1 MNTIITETIGYTAA
15 IIGTS
20 LMLPQV
26 IKSIK
31 SKSVQDLSYLML
43 ILYFLNCL
51 SWAAYGFLI
60 DAMPVIICNSI
71 ALAISIFQLSLKF
84 KYNKKILQK

>member
-1 MNTIITETIGYTAA
+1 MNTIITEIIGYSAA
-15 IIGTS
+15 VIGTS

-26 IKSIK
+26 FKSLK

-51 SWAAYGFLI
+51 LWASYGFLI
-60 DAMPVIICNSI
+60 YAIPVIICNLL
-71 ALAISIFQLSLKF
+71 ALAISIFQLGLKV
-84 KYNKKILQK
+84 KYSK